1 MQTIIETIIMTGM
14 VLATVAWCWMDA
26 RREARE
32 K

>member
-1 MQTIIETIIMTGM
+1 MKLMIETALMTSL

-32 K
+32 E